1 MSPRSKGT
9 GVGFWLSASVMLPTC
24 RSHLS
29 QGGTKTGI
37 TIPWSTPSRS
47 SGDVSHPSSTTSRK
61 RLALRGGSV
70 DWRRLGGLGGPWRIK
85 PRLISISYNT
95 LRMTSWL
102 PLLLHRPFVGEFTDH
117 KEDGTYACV
126 VCGTPLFSSDKK
138 FDSGSGWPSF
148 FDLLHEES
156 ITLTDDS
163 SYGMRRVETTCSQC
177 GAHLGHV
184 FDDGPRPTGK
194 RYCINSAALTFRP
207 RDPGGAGGSG

>member
-1 MSPRSKGT
+1 MSLPCDGQSAAGRMAALLRRPSFLAFRVLLRWSRRT
-9 GVGFWLSASVMLPTC
+9 WQPHIQPLSLSVAPLGRHKDRNNYP
-24 RSHLS
+24 LEYP
-29 QGGTKTGI
+29 QQE
-37 TIPWSTPSRS
+37 
-47 SGDVSHPSSTTSRK
+47 
-61 RLALRGGSV
+61 LR
-70 DWRRLGGLGGPWRIK
+70 RRLTPIQYHVTQEAG
-85 PRLISISYNT
+85 T
-95 LRMTSWL
+95 E
-102 PLLLHRPFVGEFTDH
+102 RPFVGEFTDH